1 MKYKQVPISVIIGAL
16 VVIFIIN
23 ITRIYDKEK
32 NIENEE
38 NVTNNEYLPGK
49 KAAIE
54 NLVNE
59 LETEINDLEIT
70 TKVQQ

>member
-16 VVIFIIN
+16 VDIFIIN
-23 ITRIYDKEK
+23 LTRIYDKEK

-49 KAAIE
+49 KQLSRILSM
-54 NLVNE
+54 NL
-59 LETEINDLEIT
+59 
-70 TKVQQ
+70 KQK